1 MASVVITIIYVPP
14 SSSLQRE
21 GTRGNPESYLDRD
34 YKTHKEVHE
43 ICLFCDHDLREDFS
57 LFPRRRHS
65 AHIAQLKQ
73 HSILQ
78 ASYRSVSF
86 SQRGA
91 VLCDILD
98 ARVAKLLNAPVVF
111 VCSFGT
117 SDVFAHVPL
126 LHSCDNTQAPL
137 RLSLHDAYRATVLCI
152 SHL

>member
-1 MASVVITIIYVPP
+1 MLIVHHSGSALEQRSRLRRGCRRSSSPCGWRSCGSGPRTQPTTKPATKPPPNAVSMVITIIYVPP

-78 ASYRSVSF
+78 A
-86 SQRGA
+86 
-91 VLCDILD
+91 
-98 ARVAKLLNAPVVF
+98 
-111 VCSFGT
+111 
-117 SDVFAHVPL
+117 
-126 LHSCDNTQAPL
+126 
-137 RLSLHDAYRATVLCI
+137 
-152 SHL
+152 